1 MALLDMTDP
10 SQSCPNGFRL
20 ETRSDAPQ
28 RTCGRPKTLIGGY
41 TSTNFST
48 YGIEYSKVCGRIK
61 SYHRGLLD
69 AFFQHSNNQ
78 DIDSGYVDGISL
90 THGQSPRQHI
100 WT

>member
-1 MALLDMTDP
+1 MANLDMTDP
-10 SQSCPNGFRL
+10 SQNCPNEFKL
-20 ETRSDAPQ
+20 VSRSDPPL
-28 RTCGRPKTLIGGY
+28 RTCRRPDTNIGC